1 MTPNA
6 KPPRAA
12 TRTYKSEVRSEQA
25 LETRRR
31 IRAAAE
37 RLFLAD
43 GYVATSMTAIAET
56 AGVSRQTVF
65 TTFGSKA
72 ALLSEIGDVQVVGD
86 DQPVPLADREPVV
99 RLRELDDGVAVV
111 RAWVRIASG
120 IMERTSPSYSL
131 MLEAAPHDPEVAK
144 LKAKVDDLH
153 LGGTRELVDLLA
165 TKGLLRRGRSR
176 TRAAEATWLV
186 MGYPAY
192 LAAVGGGWSARE
204 YERWASECLVALLV
218 EPGR

>member
-1 MTPNA
+1 MSPNA
-6 KPPRAA
+6 KQPRAA
-12 TRTYKSEVRSEQA
+12 TRTYRSEVRAEQA
-25 LETRRR
+25 VETRRR

-43 GYVATSMTAIAET
+43 GYVATSMTAIADA

-65 TTFGSKA
+65 TAFGSKA

-86 DQPVPLADREPVV
+86 DEPIPLADREPVLH
-99 RLRELDDGVAVV
+99 LRELEDGVAVV
-111 RAWVRIASG
+111 TAWVRIATG
-120 IMERTSPSYSL
+120 IMERTSPSYAL

-165 TKGLLRRGRSR
+165 TKRLLRRGRSR
-176 TRAAEATWLV
+176 ARAAEATWLV

-192 LAAVGGGWSARE
+192 QAAVTRGWSARE
-204 YERWASECLVALLV
+204 YERWAAECLVAILV